1 MPKNVIAQGSQTE
14 IVFVEETTEG
24 TTPSSGTVY
33 RLRYGTD
40 SFDAARP
47 TEFDTDISA
56 DGQKTSTIRGLN
68 SLSGGFQTQLA
79 NGIIDPFAR
88 SALRR
93 STFTEL
99 SYDNAVNITASG
111 TTADLKFNDGSVSIS
126 GMIVG
131 GLLKIGGSVNAAN
144 SGIHRVTSVNTI
156 TGIVGVAKIFGAE
169 ESVTN
174 FSNETSVSAEIDQR
188 YIKSGGSDIV
198 SFTVEKRFLEL
209 DRDNAMVRL
218 AGERVGEFSL
228 STQPGGAV
236 DFNVTMMGIRD
247 TLANDGMIG
256 PSGWLVDGAHLKG
269 VSTVNINTGSTNPTA
284 GDLLCFADD
293 ETATVYTATGGSG
306 TSVTFTPALKDDL
319 TTATKVYF
327 TRPGT
332 VLGSEKKM
340 EAILSVIRTDNT
352 DECVTNYTLNYT
364 SSLQP
369 QNCIGTE
376 NALGFS
382 AGDRS
387 ITGTI
392 VPYLRSNV
400 LPTIAKIR
408 AGTPFDLTAYFR
420 DTSGNCVAVQCLNV
434 EGDKELA
441 KVSDQNSVL
450 QNIPFKGLKDS
461 TTGATLI
468 IHSLSA

>member
-93 STFTEL
+93 STFTEN
-99 SYDNAVNITASG
+99 SYDTGVSITASG
-111 TTADLKFNDGSVSIS
+111 TTAQIQFTGAVSIS
-126 GMIVG
+126 TIITG
-131 GLLKIGGSVNAAN
+131 GLLKIGGSVNDAN
-144 SGIHRVTSVNTI
+144 AGIHRVTSVNSS
-156 TGIVGVAKIFGAE
+156 TGVVAVAKIFGAE

-174 FSNETSVSAEIDQR
+174 FSTETGVSAEVDQR
-188 YIKSGGSDIV
+188 YIKSGGSDVV

-209 DRDNAMVRL
+209 DRDDAMVRL

-247 TLANDGMIG
+247 TLADDGMIG
-256 PSGWLVDGAHLKG
+256 PSGWLVDGGHLAG
-269 VSTVNINTGSTNPTA
+269 VSIINIISGSTNPTA

-293 ETATVYTATGGSG
+293 ETATVYTAKGGSG
-306 TSVTFTPALKDDL
+306 STVTITPTLKDDL

-468 IHSLSA
+468 IHSLSV